1 VSLKGCVGAPIMTT
15 RPWGALAAARDHC
28 DTPMWA
34 EDPYF
39 KAIKTGCPL
48 EKRQV
53 GSFDA
58 LRKVLALLAPIAYR
72 LLRLRALH
80 RQAEDAPAS
89 AGFDPVDLQPIARAQ
104 RPPTSPPKTLE
115 QAYLLLA
122 RLGGHIKNSGPPGWL
137 TLAAG
142 YETLIILRIGWF
154 LGREST

>member
-1 VSLKGCVGAPIMTT
+1 MSLKGCVGAPIMTT

-72 LLRLRALH
+72 LP
-80 RQAEDAPAS
+80 PAGV
-89 AGFDPVDLQPIARAQ
+89 A
-104 RPPTSPPKTLE
+104 
-115 QAYLLLA
+115 
-122 RLGGHIKNSGPPGWL
+122 
-137 TLAAG
+137 
-142 YETLIILRIGWF
+142 
-154 LGREST
+154 STG